1 MGILGY
7 LKDIVTVASI
17 LSLIFIGLA
26 IALKS
31 GVVAV
36 GPDRSRLMLA
46 NLSRLVLT
54 VAGCLLV
61 LGMIQQLIGVRLPS
75 TW

>member
-17 LSLIFIGLA
+17 FSLLFIGLT

-36 GPDRSRLMLA
+36 GPNRSRLVLA
-46 NLSRLVLT
+46 NLSQLILT
-54 VAGCLLV
+54 VAGCVLV
-61 LGMIQQLIGVRLPS
+61 LGVIQQVIGVRLSS

>member
-17 LSLIFIGLA
+17 FGLLIIGLA

-36 GPDRSRLMLA
+36 GPERSRLVLA
-46 NLSRLVLT
+46 NLSQLVLT
-54 VAGCLLV
+54 LAGCLLV
-61 LGMIQQLIGVRLPS
+61 LGVIQQFIGVRLS
-75 TW
+75 SSW

>member
-17 LSLIFIGLA
+17 FSLIAIGVA

-31 GVVAV
+31 GVMAV
-36 GPDRSRLMLA
+36 GPDRSRLVLS

-54 VAGCLLV
+54 LAGCLLA
-61 LGMIQQLIGVRLPS
+61 LGMIHQIVGIRVSS

>member
-7 LKDIVTVASI
+7 AKDILTVASI
-17 LSLIFIGLA
+17 CSLILVGLT

-36 GPDRSRLMLA
+36 GPDRSKLVLA
-46 NLSRLVLT
+46 NLSQLVIT

-61 LGMIQQLIGVRLPS
+61 LGMIQQVIGVRFPS
-75 TW
+75 GW